1 MERKIAKEL
10 LKIKAVFL
18 RPDDPFTWAS
28 GIQSPIYCDNRLTLS
43 YPETRNHIIKALTTL
58 VQTRF
63 PDVQCIIGTA
73 TAGIPHAA
81 LVADRMNLPMGYVR
95 SSSKSHGRNNQIEG
109 HILPGTKLVVIEDL
123 ISTGGSSVQVVNT
136 LREAGFIVEGVAA
149 IFSYNLEKATSN
161 FATINTPYY
170 VITNFDIL
178 LDVALEM
185 NYIKPNELTKLE
197 KWKNDPTDSSWMV

>member
-43 YPETRNHIIKALTTL
+43 YPETRNHIIKALTRL

-95 SSSKSHGRNNQIEG
+95 SSSKSHGRSNQIEG

-136 LREAGFIVEGVAA
+136 LREAGFIVEGVVA

-170 VITNFDIL
+170 VITDFDIL

-185 NYIKPNELTKLE
+185 NYIKNYELTKLE
-197 KWKNDPTDSSWMV
+197 KWKKDPTNPSWMK